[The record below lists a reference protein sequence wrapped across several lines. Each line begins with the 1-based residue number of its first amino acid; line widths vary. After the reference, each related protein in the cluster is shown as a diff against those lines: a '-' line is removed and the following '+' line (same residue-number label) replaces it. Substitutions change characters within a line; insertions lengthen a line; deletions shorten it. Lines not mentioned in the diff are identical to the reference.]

1 METKF
6 WVVSI
11 LQVMHKSKY
20 ITVHVKYKM
29 LETCVTSIKI
39 NQKRKFLKIEMI
51 KIRESWKTK
60 KVMEVGESDEINFG
74 M

>member
-20 ITVHVKYKM
+20 ITVHMKCKM
-29 LETCVTSIKI
+29 LKTCVTSIKI